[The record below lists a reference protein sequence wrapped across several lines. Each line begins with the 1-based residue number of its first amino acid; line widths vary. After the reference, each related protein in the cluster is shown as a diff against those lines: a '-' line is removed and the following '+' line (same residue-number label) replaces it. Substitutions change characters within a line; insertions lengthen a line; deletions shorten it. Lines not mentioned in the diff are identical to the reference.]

1 MLPFVLYLVG
11 GLLTAFHVY
20 VLLTLAA
27 LGVPHNILQLFSLLG
42 SLGLIGS
49 AFISLFRPRLAAQ
62 LALIASLGAWC
73 FYAPAIVATIKSG
86 RHQQLPKLP
95 IAALPYAAVVFLV
108 LITIYSAVV
117 SFRKTSDAG
126 SRNWFFPD
134 GTSRSTRVAIGIGSV
149 AVAIGLAAWVSF
161 GAQNST
167 RPSSRFLIP
176 DGYVGWVRVEFRV
189 GGAPP
194 TPVEHGQY
202 VFRIPADGLLRTS
215 SPEKFGWAKDEY
227 YYDSS
232 SALRR
237 LSTDAAHG
245 RLVWG
250 QINGEQGGPSGPRQ
264 QYEEFFVGTEQ
275 QFRDFA
281 GARSTGVKKA
291 GSSPAAGATK

>member
-27 LGVPHNILQLFSLLG
+27 LGVPHNVLQLFSLLG

-49 AFISLFRPRLAAQ
+49 AYISLFRPRLAAQ

-73 FYAPAIVATIKSG
+73 FYAPAIVATIKAGQHHTFSEL
-86 RHQQLPKLP
+86 QV
-95 IAALPYAAVVFLV
+95 AALPYAAVGFLV

-117 SFRKTSDAG
+117 SFRRTSDAG
-126 SRNWFFPD
+126 NGTWLFPE
-134 GTSRSTRVAIGIGSV
+134 GTSRSARIAIGIGSV

-176 DGYVGWVRVEFRV
+176 DGYVGWVRIEFQV
-189 GGAPP
+189 AGAPP
-194 TPVEHGQY
+194 TPVEHGQS

-215 SPEKFGWAKDEY
+215 SPEKFGWGKDGY
-227 YYDSS
+227 YYVSGS
-232 SALRR
+232 GVRR

-250 QINGEQGGPSGPRQ
+250 QINGEHGGPFGPR

-281 GARSTGVKKA
+281 GARRA
-291 GSSPAAGATK
+291 GTRRDGSNPAAGATK